1 MSKTSLFIP
10 NRLKSWIDARQRF
23 RLSHAHVQMAFEL
36 GLNPKKFGK
45 LANHR
50 QEPWKLP
57 LPDFIAKLYFKR
69 FGKTMP
75 DPVRT
80 IEQMAAAVA
89 KKKQAKKLRKTAAR
103 FGPSEHGAEV
113 APILAPA
120 DCRDEG
126 GMRSSD
132 FTEKTINSQT
142 PKPLAHTTAARPRR

>member
-1 MSKTSLFIP
+1 MNDFVPVAAVKDFHSHASRSMSKTSLFIP
-10 NRLKSWIDARQRF
+10 NRLKPWIDARQRF

-80 IEQMAAAVA
+80 IEQMAAAETA
-89 KKKQAKKLRKTAAR
+89 KEQGSCAKQRPLRRLRAR
-103 FGPSEHGAEV
+103 LNTNGK
-113 APILAPA
+113 
-120 DCRDEG
+120 RKRG
-126 GMRSSD
+126 GGR
-132 FTEKTINSQT
+132 
-142 PKPLAHTTAARPRR
+142 

>member
-1 MSKTSLFIP
+1 MSPVAAVKDFRSHASRSMSKTSLFIP
-10 NRLKSWIDARQRF
+10 NRLKPWIDARQRF

-75 DPVRT
+75 NTVRI
-80 IEQMAAAVA
+80 IEQMAAAEA
-89 KKKQAKKLRKTAAR
+89 ARKQAKKLRKSAAR
-103 FGPSEHGAEV
+103 SNASGHGSAPTAEPNGEAVDNAAVGP
-113 APILAPA
+113 
-120 DCRDEG
+120 
-126 GMRSSD
+126 
-132 FTEKTINSQT
+132 
-142 PKPLAHTTAARPRR
+142 

>member
-1 MSKTSLFIP
+1 MILSPVAAVENFRSHASRSMSKTSLFIP
-10 NRLKSWIDARQRF
+10 NRLKPWIAARQRF

-36 GLNPKKFGK
+36 GLNPKKYGK

-89 KKKQAKKLRKTAAR
+89 KNKQMKKLRKAAAR
-103 FGPSEHGAEV
+103 SDPSEHGATPMV
-113 APILAPA
+113 NQNGQAI
-120 DCRDEG
+120 DNG
-126 GMRSSD
+126 GVG
-132 FTEKTINSQT
+132 
-142 PKPLAHTTAARPRR
+142 P